1 MTAEVKRDEWV
12 SYNCFYNK
20 KCPSLADGSTMPAQM
35 APGAYHPGDPTS
47 CVTVSK
53 FVTSDWCRQ
62 VCVGKCPTAMCRCD
76 FATFDWPTDVPDE
89 TIAVPPAATKPP
101 KPTPAVCKAVRPGVG
116 DAWCDKTCIN
126 TPKIDFCSGSCHCPG
141 WNATA

>member
-1 MTAEVKRDEWV
+1 
-12 SYNCFYNK
+12 
-20 KCPSLADGSTMPAQM
+20 MPAQM
-35 APGAYHPGDPTS
+35 APGAYRPGDPQS

-53 FVTSDWCRQ
+53 FVTTDWCKQ

-89 TIAVPPAATKPP
+89 TIAVPEAGSPMQLKPQPPAAKPP
-101 KPTPAVCKAVRPGVG
+101 KPKPAVCKAVRPGVG

-126 TPKIDFCSGSCHCPG
+126 TPAIDFCS
-141 WNATA
+141 